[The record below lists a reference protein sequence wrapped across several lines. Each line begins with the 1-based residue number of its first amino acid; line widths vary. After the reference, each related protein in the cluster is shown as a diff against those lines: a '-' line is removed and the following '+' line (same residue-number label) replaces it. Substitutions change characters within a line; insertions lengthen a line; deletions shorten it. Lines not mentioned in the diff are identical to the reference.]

1 MPASSRLPLR
11 TIVASTV
18 IALACAIGVF
28 VVLGG
33 GDDAEEPLAV
43 GEPGGLELTPETG
56 DGGDKGG
63 NGSDTFTTFEGDEV
77 SLSTLQGSPV
87 VVNFFASTCAP
98 CITEMP
104 ALEEVH
110 QAVQEQVEFLGLAV
124 SDRPEAAQRLV
135 RQTGISYATA
145 QDKDGSVIAEL
156 GGTMLP
162 TTVLLDAN
170 GEIVETHTGQITA
183 DQLRALIAEH
193 FGITT

>member
-1 MPASSRLPLR
+1 MTVPASSRLPLR

-28 VVLGG
+28 VVLDG
-33 GDDAEEPLAV
+33 GDGDEDRAISPEDV
-43 GEPGGLELTPETG
+43 GGLELVPEG
-56 DGGDKGG
+56 ASADRV
-63 NGSDTFTTFEGDEV
+63 FTTFDDEEV
-77 SLSTLQGSPV
+77 SLDTLQGVPV
-87 VVNFFASTCAP
+87 VVNFFSSTCAP

-104 ALEEVH
+104 DLEEVF
-110 QAVQEQVEFLGLAV
+110 QAVDEQVEFLGLAV

-135 RQTGISYATA
+135 RQTGVSYPTA

-162 TTVLLDAN
+162 TTVLLDAE
-170 GEIVETHTGQITA
+170 GKIVETHTGQITA
-183 DQLRALIAEH
+183 DQLKGLIAEH

>member
-33 GDDAEEPLAV
+33 GDDGEQPLSPDEV
-43 GEPGGLELTPETG
+43 GGLELKPETG
-56 DGGDKGG
+56 DGDGDVV
-63 NGSDTFTTFEGDEV
+63 FTTFDDEEV

-104 ALEEVH
+104 DLEEVH
-110 QAVQEQVEFLGLAV
+110 LAVQEQVEFLGLAV

-135 RQTGISYATA
+135 RQTGITYPTA
-145 QDKDGSVIAEL
+145 QDRDGSALADL
-156 GGTMLP
+156 GGAMLP
-162 TTVLLDAN
+162 TTVLVDAD
-170 GEIVETHTGQITA
+170 GKIVETHTGQISA
-183 DQLRALIAEH
+183 DELRALIAEH
-193 FGITT
+193 FGVTT

>member
-1 MPASSRLPLR
+1 VPVPASSRLPLR

-33 GDDAEEPLAV
+33 GDDEEPLSPDEV
-43 GEPGGLELTPETG
+43 GGLELTPETG
-56 DGGDKGG
+56 DGGDVV
-63 NGSDTFTTFEGDEV
+63 FTTFEGDEV
-77 SLSTLQGSPV
+77 SLATLQGSPV

-110 QAVQEQVEFLGLAV
+110 LAVQEQVEFLGLAV

-135 RQTGISYATA
+135 DQTGISYATA
-145 QDKDGSVIAEL
+145 QDKDGSVIADL